1 MRTEIGKWGNSLAV
15 RIPRDA
21 AAKAG
26 VKEGDEVEL
35 VARGGKLEV
44 RPVRR
49 RFSLQELVDGITK
62 GNRHDATDWGAPA
75 GKETW

>member
-1 MRTEIGKWGNSLAV
+1 MKTEVGKWGNSLAV

-21 AAKAG
+21 AAKACL
-26 VKEGDEVEL
+26 KEGDEVEL

-49 RFSLQELVDGITK
+49 RLSLQELVDGITSD
-62 GNRHDATDWGAPA
+62 NRHEATDWGAPF
-75 GKETW
+75 GKEIW